1 MITPSFISTH
11 LFLSNIFFYIEYP
24 LRCLIFNS
32 QVICGM
38 WRRNGSSAINLS
50 YNYNRSPL
58 CRTMRDM
65 DILALQLCLASINPY
80 LQQPSNPS
88 LNLSS
93 SIKDFSST
101 LLSSISSATSSS
113 SSSSSYF
120 SSFYNNKIDS
130 AELMTFDMFL
140 CTLIYRYNIHDIL
153 QYIYHRIITTST
165 INKVILSISSQRDM
179 EYMPSLLSELLKQL
193 IVLITYVPVNLI
205 PLSSSVASSSSTSSE
220 SLPREGWQSALKRH
234 VFHHILS
241 GVSNT
246 GMMIWFNCYL

>member
-1 MITPSFISTH
+1 
-11 LFLSNIFFYIEYP
+11 
-24 LRCLIFNS
+24 
-32 QVICGM
+32 M

-58 CRTMRDM
+58 CRNMRDM

-80 LQQPSNPS
+80 LQQPNNPS

-101 LLSSISSATSSS
+101 LLSSISS
-113 SSSSSYF
+113 SSSSSYV

-130 AELMTFDMFL
+130 AESMTFDMFL

-153 QYIYHRIITTST
+153 QYIYHRIINTST
-165 INKVILSISSQRDM
+165 ITKVILSISSQRDM

-193 IVLITYVPVNLI
+193 IVLITNVPVNLI
-205 PLSSSVASSSSTSSE
+205 PLSSSVASSSSSSVASSSTSSSS
-220 SLPREGWQSALKRH
+220 SLPREGWQGALKRH
-234 VFHHILS
+234 VVHHILS

-246 GMMIWFNCYL
+246 GMV

>member
-1 MITPSFISTH
+1 
-11 LFLSNIFFYIEYP
+11 
-24 LRCLIFNS
+24 
-32 QVICGM
+32 M

-58 CRTMRDM
+58 CRNMRDM
-65 DILALQLCLASINPY
+65 DIMALQLCLASINPY

-101 LLSSISSATSSS
+101 LLSSISS

-120 SSFYNNKIDS
+120 SPFYNNKIDS
-130 AELMTFDMFL
+130 AESMTFDMFL

-153 QYIYHRIITTST
+153 QYIYHRIINTST
-165 INKVILSISSQRDM
+165 ITKVILSISSQRDM

-193 IVLITYVPVNLI
+193 IVLITNVPVNLI
-205 PLSSSVASSSSTSSE
+205 PLSSSVASSSSSSVASSSSSSSSS
-220 SLPREGWQSALKRH
+220 SLPREGWQGALKRH
-234 VFHHILS
+234 VVHHILS

-246 GMMIWFNCYL
+246 GMMICGFNCYLWVFVKKIYLKPS

>member
-1 MITPSFISTH
+1 
-11 LFLSNIFFYIEYP
+11 

-32 QVICGM
+32 QVTCGM

-58 CRTMRDM
+58 CRNMRDM

-80 LQQPSNPS
+80 LQQPNNPS

-101 LLSSISSATSSS
+101 LLSSISS
-113 SSSSSYF
+113 SSSYF
-120 SSFYNNKIDS
+120 SPFYNNKIDS
-130 AELMTFDMFL
+130 AESMTFDMFL

-153 QYIYHRIITTST
+153 QYIYHRIINTST
-165 INKVILSISSQRDM
+165 ITKVILSISSQRDM

-193 IVLITYVPVNLI
+193 IVLITNVPVNLI
-205 PLSSSVASSSSTSSE
+205 PLSSSVASSSSSSVASSSTSSSS
-220 SLPREGWQSALKRH
+220 SLPREGWQGALKRH
-234 VFHHILS
+234 VVHHILS

-246 GMMIWFNCYL
+246 GMMICGFNCYLWVYVKKIYLKPS

>member
-1 MITPSFISTH
+1 
-11 LFLSNIFFYIEYP
+11 
-24 LRCLIFNS
+24 
-32 QVICGM
+32 
-38 WRRNGSSAINLS
+38 
-50 YNYNRSPL
+50 
-58 CRTMRDM
+58 MRDM

-93 SIKDFSST
+93 AIKDFSTT
-101 LLSSISSATSSS
+101 LLSSISSSSS
-113 SSSSSYF
+113 PSLD
-120 SSFYNNKIDS
+120 NNNINS
-130 AELMTFDMFL
+130 AEWMTFDMFL

-165 INKVILSISSQRDM
+165 TTKVILSISSQRDM

-205 PLSSSVASSSSTSSE
+205 PLSSSVASSSLSSESSSSE
-220 SLPREGWQSALKRH
+220 SLPREGWQGALKRH
-234 VFHHILS
+234 VVHHILS

-246 GMMIWFNCYL
+246 GMMIWFNCYFWVFTKKIN